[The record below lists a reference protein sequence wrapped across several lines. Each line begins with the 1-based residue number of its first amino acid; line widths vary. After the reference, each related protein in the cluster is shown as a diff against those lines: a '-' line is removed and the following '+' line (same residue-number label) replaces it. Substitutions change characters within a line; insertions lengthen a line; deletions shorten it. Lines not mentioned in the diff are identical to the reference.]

1 MAEQDAV
8 KLVGLY
14 LGRSKEPAKLRLYLT
29 RNFTRYLEFL
39 KEDTLHSERTT
50 TGGVV
55 AWLAPGAPFAAMTV
69 PATGPEDF
77 LQGGLLDNLG
87 EASEA
92 ETIRRLLGLG
102 KGACGDPPK
111 PQETALG
118 GSSCPD
124 PNTCTTPGKC
134 HIEASDVDR

>member
-8 KLVGLY
+8 KLVGMY

-29 RNFTRYLEFL
+29 RNFTRYLEFR
-39 KEDTLHSERTT
+39 KEDTLHSERSTG
-50 TGGVV
+50 GGVV
-55 AWLAPGAPFAAMTV
+55 AWLTPGAQFAEMTM

-87 EASEA
+87 HASEA

-102 KGACGDPPK
+102 MGACGGDPPK
-111 PQETALG
+111 PKETNPLG
-118 GSSCPD
+118 GTSCPD
-124 PNTCTTPGKC
+124 PNQCTTPGKC
-134 HIEASDVDR
+134 HI

>member
-14 LGRSKEPAKLRLYLT
+14 LGRSKEPSKLRLYLT
-29 RNFTRYLEFL
+29 RNFTRYVEFR

-50 TGGVV
+50 GGVV
-55 AWLAPGAPFAAMTV
+55 AWLTPGAPFAAVTM

-87 EASEA
+87 HASEA

-102 KGACGDPPK
+102 MGLCGGDKKEPASSTKEKGTCF
-111 PQETALG
+111 G
-118 GSSCPD
+118 GVSCPKD
-124 PNTCTTPGKC
+124 AGHDCG
-134 HIEASDVDR
+134 I